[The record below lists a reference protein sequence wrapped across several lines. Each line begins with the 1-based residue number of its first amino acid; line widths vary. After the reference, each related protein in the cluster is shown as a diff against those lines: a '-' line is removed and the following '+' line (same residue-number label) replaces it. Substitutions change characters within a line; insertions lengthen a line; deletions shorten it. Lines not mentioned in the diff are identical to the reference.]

1 MNSATINTS
10 AITIGID
17 NIFLL
22 KQHGSSVE
30 VNGVS
35 VYLKSVSE
43 AENLYNEI
51 KGNMKHTV
59 NVDIK

>member
-1 MNSATINTS
+1 MSNTIMDTS
-10 AITIGID
+10 AITIGIN

-22 KQHGSSVE
+22 KQQGRKIE

-35 VYLKSVSE
+35 VYLGSISE

-51 KGNMKHTV
+51 RGNMKHTV
-59 NVDIK
+59 NVNTK